1 MNSSATPPMP
11 VVLASFFKR
20 LEPLDSIIKASISNA
35 SLSALLTFRGDP
47 QKKVL
52 LDLTKSPGRVLV
64 DEQARGGH
72 ISVTVRGDVMHDILL
87 TRMTP
92 GVAVGRR
99 EMLLR
104 GSAVKLAKFTP
115 LFEIGPAL
123 YREHLADIGFRGFSR
138 KPGETP
144 FKEAVMSGQQFT
156 GEPIPLVQ
164 LSALERVV
172 FALMRWISYALGYG
186 VGLMRY
192 RVFKRMNLFDV
203 LASMSRG
210 LTAATPK
217 QILDGAKAG
226 E

>member
-1 MNSSATPPMP
+1 MTSSAAPPFP

-20 LEPLDSIIKASISNA
+20 LEPLDAIIRASISHA
-35 SLSALLTFRGDP
+35 RISALMTFRGDP
-47 QKKVL
+47 EKKIL
-52 LDLTKSPGRVLV
+52 LDFTKSRGQVLM
-64 DEQARGGH
+64 DEQAREGH
-72 ISVTVRGDVMHDILL
+72 ISLTVRGDIMHQVLL
-87 TRMTP
+87 ARMTP

-104 GSAVKLAKFTP
+104 GSAIKLAKLTP
-115 LFEIGPAL
+115 LFEIGPVL

-138 KPGETP
+138 RPGETP
-144 FKEAVMSGQQFT
+144 FKEAVMNGQQFT

-164 LSALERVV
+164 LSALEKVV
-172 FALMRWISYALGYG
+172 FALMRWMSYALGYG

-192 RVFKRMNLFDV
+192 RLFKKMNLFDV
-203 LASMSRG
+203 IASMSRG

-217 QILDGAKAG
+217 QVLDGSKAG